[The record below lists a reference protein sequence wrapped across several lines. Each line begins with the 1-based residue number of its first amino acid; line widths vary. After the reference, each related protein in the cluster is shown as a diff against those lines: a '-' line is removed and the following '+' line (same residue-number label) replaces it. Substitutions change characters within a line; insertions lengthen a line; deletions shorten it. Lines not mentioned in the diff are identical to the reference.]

1 MTKTLTGRTIVLP
14 ESRELNLFASMVE
27 KRGATVLRCP
37 MIAILD
43 APNPEPI
50 LVWLRQLIDGRF
62 NDLIL
67 LTGEGLRRLLG
78 FAEREGI
85 KDNFIASLDK
95 VRKITRG
102 PKPASALR
110 AIGLKSN
117 LSAKTPTTEG
127 VIETLTKED
136 LQGHSIGV
144 QLYGTHPNTLLID
157 FLCSVGATPYTVS
170 PYVYSSH
177 TDDELVI
184 SVIKQMAEG
193 QIDVIAFTSGPQ
205 VKRLFD
211 IADRCQLNELL
222 LGGLERTKVA
232 AVGPVVGEALTKRG
246 IQLDMMPPSS
256 YFMKPLVNEIVAAIG
271 RDSKKSSKTVQRN
284 SPM

>member
-1 MTKTLTGRTIVLP
+1 MPKTLIGRTIVLP

-37 MIAILD
+37 IIAILD
-43 APNPEPI
+43 APDPAPI
-50 LVWLRQLIDGRF
+50 LAWLRQLIDSSF
-62 NDLIL
+62 DDLIL

-102 PKPASALR
+102 PKPAGALR

-117 LSAKTPTTEG
+117 LSAEIPTTEG
-127 VIETLTKED
+127 VIKTLTKED
-136 LQGHSIGV
+136 IKGHSIGI
-144 QLYGTHPNTLLID
+144 QLYGTYPNTVLID
-157 FLCSVGATPYTVS
+157 FLCSAGATPYPVS
-170 PYVYSSH
+170 PYVYASH
-177 TDDELVI
+177 ADDELVI

-211 IADRCQLNELL
+211 IAHGSQLNELL
-222 LGGLERTKVA
+222 LKGLERTKVA
-232 AVGPVVGEALTKRG
+232 AVGPVVAETLAKRG
-246 IQLDMMPPSS
+246 IRLDMTPTSS

-271 RDSKKSSKTVQRN
+271 RDSK
-284 SPM
+284 